1 MRFVFVVDTDS
12 YSGNFER
19 ELCGYVTGRWD
30 NETHG
35 GDQATI
41 AQKELLPE
49 IWEYLQNHVISC
61 MEEHDDI
68 PYSTPVVIWPTAGW
82 FNDGMGGH
90 FKEGQEKEAFE
101 HHIKEVA
108 AYEKQHNTKLHV
120 SKGLTKFPAY
130 QSVGIFFD
138 EKPPQHIVDVLK
150 ERAYKFTKE
159 YWPKHKIFGHK
170 IDVTGFRLVREATVK
185 NEESL

>member
-49 IWEYLQNHVISC
+49 IWEYLQDHVINC

-68 PYSTPVVIWPTAGW
+68 PYSTPVIIWPTAGW

-90 FKEGQEKEAFE
+90 FKEGQEKEALE

-108 AYEKQHNTKLHV
+108 AYEKQHNTKLHI